1 MREIIKK
8 LVNYCILFGNLIMSS
23 IYHSN
28 KTSDSES
35 PTKQFALTAKTEPQ
49 ILSGNWTFR
58 VVKGFIKEQV

>member
-1 MREIIKK
+1 
-8 LVNYCILFGNLIMSS
+8 MSS

-58 VVKGFIKEQV
+58 VVKGLKEQVSGSINLVSDNLLMIEK